1 MEKQNT
7 QQQKKKEKEKMETN
21 RIERF
26 SKQTNISFIASYT
39 TLDQSVNADSNLNKI
54 NQYRITN
61 TYQSPEHRVVVHASS
76 LKNDHGNNEE
86 V

>member
-39 TLDQSVNADSNLNKI
+39 TLDQSVNANSNLN
-54 NQYRITN
+54 Q
-61 TYQSPEHRVVVHASS
+61 
-76 LKNDHGNNEE
+76 
-86 V
+86 